1 MTTEAHNTS
10 IFAFKDAPVPFD
22 RFAVGTVLSDPR
34 GRRYMKI
41 ELANHYY
48 WAPSART
55 DKGAYTDK
63 EMRDHVEDD
72 WEVWL

>member
-1 MTTEAHNTS
+1 M
-10 IFAFKDAPVPFD
+10 PFD
-22 RFAVGTVLSDPR
+22 RLAVRTVLSDPR

-48 WAPSART
+48 WTPSVRM

-63 EMRDHVEDD
+63 EMRAFMQGDND

>member
-1 MTTEAHNTS
+1 M
-10 IFAFKDAPVPFD
+10 PFD

-41 ELANHYY
+41 MIGGHTF
-48 WAPSART
+48 WAPSIPTA
-55 DKGAYTDK
+55 KGAYTDK
-63 EMRDHVEDD
+63 EMRAFMQGCND

>member
-1 MTTEAHNTS
+1 MTTETNNTS
-10 IFAFKDAPVPFD
+10 IFAFKDAPVAFD

-48 WAPSART
+48 WTPSVRMG
-55 DKGAYTDK
+55 KGAYTDK
-63 EMRDHVEDD
+63 EIRERVEDD